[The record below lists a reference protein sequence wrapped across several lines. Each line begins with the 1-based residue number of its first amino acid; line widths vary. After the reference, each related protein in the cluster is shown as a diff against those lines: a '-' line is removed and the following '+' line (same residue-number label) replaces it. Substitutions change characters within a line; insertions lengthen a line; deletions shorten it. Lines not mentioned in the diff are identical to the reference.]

1 MERTMPLPQANIPGQ
16 AGTAGR
22 SRATLDCVSDVTRIL
37 EAAQNGD
44 PTAAEAIRASS
55 LTVRAANAP
64 YAMVATSSA

>member
-22 SRATLDCVSDVTRIL
+22 SRAALDCVSDVTRIL

-44 PTAAEAIRASS
+44 PTASS